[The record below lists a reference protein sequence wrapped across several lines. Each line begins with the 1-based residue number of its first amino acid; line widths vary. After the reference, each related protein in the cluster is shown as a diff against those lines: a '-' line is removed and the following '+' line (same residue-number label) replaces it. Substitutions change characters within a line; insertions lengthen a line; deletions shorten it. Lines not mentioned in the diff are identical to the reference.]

1 MNNFI
6 KDLVFGMLSA
16 YVPLNM
22 MSSQFGV
29 NSTKNG
35 FSYTNAIRF
44 FPILYGVINAGL
56 MPLMRHL
63 RINNYFIIG
72 FIFAIVYSSFGR
84 FMAEIPQRVFEMEDV
99 NRFHLQ
105 SVVTWGL
112 FYGIVGYFYY
122 NYLCSPNCINVTMV
136 RGFRR

>member
-6 KDLVFGMLSA
+6 KDLAFGMLSA

-44 FPILYGVINAGL
+44 FPILFGVVNAGL
-56 MPLMRHL
+56 MPMMRHM

-84 FMAEIPQRVFEMEDV
+84 FMVEIPQ
-99 NRFHLQ
+99 
-105 SVVTWGL
+105 
-112 FYGIVGYFYY
+112 
-122 NYLCSPNCINVTMV
+122 
-136 RGFRR
+136 